1 MRLGRFSLV
10 VSRHLLAAS
19 MVATVTSPV
28 LSPRQVW
35 NRGHCSQATLWPQAM
50 LNSHRL
56 TSAPTPSDPLYLI
69 NLNILTLSLSH
80 THTHNFT
87 QIYTHTQACTHT
99 HTHKHTHF
107 THTLTNTHTHAH
119 TQPLSLYHTHM
130 HATTKK
136 QHSHH
141 HHINKFHIYFI
152 LTSSLKRVQTDQD
165 DDEVSALAS
174 QQPG

>member
-80 THTHNFT
+80 THTH
-87 QIYTHTQACTHT
+87 THTQFHTNIHTYTGMHTHT
-99 HTHKHTHF
+99 HTHTH
-107 THTLTNTHTHAH
+107 TNTHISHTHSQTH
-119 TQPLSLYHTHM
+119 THTHTHNLSPLSLI
-130 HATTKK
+130 
-136 QHSHH
+136 
-141 HHINKFHIYFI
+141 HI
-152 LTSSLKRVQTDQD
+152 
-165 DDEVSALAS
+165 
-174 QQPG
+174 

>member
-1 MRLGRFSLV
+1 MWVTQLTARCGWHNSPLEVRGKEDREVRLGRFSLV

-99 HTHKHTHF
+99 HTHTQTHTFHTH
-107 THTLTNTHTHAH
+107 THTHSQTHTHTHTHNLSPSTTHTCMPLLKNNTHT
-119 TQPLSLYHTHM
+119 
-130 HATTKK
+130 TT
-136 QHSHH
+136 
-141 HHINKFHIYFI
+141 
-152 LTSSLKRVQTDQD
+152 T
-165 DDEVSALAS
+165 
-174 QQPG
+174 